1 MSEHGQDPDA
11 HGTHESPDA
20 PDAASPGDP
29 LLTVED
35 LDISLG
41 GVEILTD
48 VTAAADR
55 GQFVGLVGPNG
66 AGKTTLLRAIT
77 GALTPDAGQVRID
90 GQVVADCSSKAA
102 SRLVA
107 SVPQDTSLS
116 FDFDV
121 RETVA
126 MGRTPYVSRFGRRTH
141 EDREIVE
148 SALAWTETAQFADRS
163 ITEISG
169 GERQRVL
176 LARALAQDTPL
187 LLLDEPTA
195 SLDISHQIR
204 TLELLGDLVADGRT
218 VVAAIHDL
226 NLAAHYCDDLWLLG
240 DGALLATGDPASV
253 LTEERLST
261 AFDADA
267 LVTRHPVTG
276 STYVTALPRSRGD
289 AEGHVHVV
297 GGGGSAARVLYLLS
311 SAGYRVTVGA
321 LNEGDSD
328 TETAR
333 HLGIDPITVDPFA
346 PVDAGAREAVVD
358 AVEASDAVVVADV
371 EVGEGNLANLEAARS
386 ADRVV
391 LVEERPFSERN
402 FAGERARRI
411 YDALGEHGAV
421 VESRDL
427 LGAVA
432 EMTPAHA
439 HERESSRTE
448 DDQRS
453 GAPPSDYAD
462 D

>member
-1 MSEHGQDPDA
+1 VSDA
-11 HGTHESPDA
+11 HDA
-20 PDAASPGDP
+20 SATTDP
-29 LLTVED
+29 LLAVED
-35 LDISLG
+35 LSVSLG
-41 GVEILTD
+41 GSEVLSH
-48 VTAAADR
+48 VTASATR
-55 GQFVGLVGPNG
+55 GRFVGLVGPNG
-66 AGKTTLLRAIT
+66 AGKTTLLRAVT
-77 GALTPDAGQVRID
+77 GALTPDSGRVRID
-90 GQVVADCSSKAA
+90 GQVVAELPSKAA

-126 MGRTPYVSRFGRRTH
+126 MGRTPYVSRFGRRTQ

-148 SALAWTETAQFADRS
+148 SAMVRTDVAQFAERS

-204 TLELLGDLVADGRT
+204 TLELVRDLVADGRT

-226 NLAAHYCDDLWLLG
+226 NLAAHYCDELWLLG
-240 DGALLATGDPASV
+240 DGDLLATGNPASV

-276 STYVTALPRSRGD
+276 STYVTALPTSRGD
-289 AEGHVHVV
+289 AEGRVHVI

-311 SAGYRVTVGA
+311 SAGYHVTCGA

-333 HLGIDPITVDPFA
+333 QLGIDPITVDPFA
-346 PVDAGAREAVVD
+346 PVDAGAREAVAD
-358 AVEASDAVVVADV
+358 AVAAADAVVVADV
-371 EVGEGNLANLEAARS
+371 EVGDGNLANLEAARS

-391 LVEERPFSERN
+391 LVEDRPFSERN
-402 FAGERARRI
+402 FAGDRARRL
-411 YDALGEHGAV
+411 YDALRERGTV

-432 EMTPAHA
+432 EQVGGVGEVEEVGETGTAVSDHDA
-439 HERESSRTE
+439 TDERRESAETADSL
-448 DDQRS
+448 
-453 GAPPSDYAD
+453 SDYAD

>member
-1 MSEHGQDPDA
+1 MSWDRQEPDP
-11 HGTHESPDA
+11 HGTPDA
-20 PDAASPGDP
+20 PDASSPSDP

-35 LDISLG
+35 LTVSLG
-41 GVEILTD
+41 GVEILAD
-48 VTAAADR
+48 VTATADR

-77 GALTPDAGQVRID
+77 GALTPDSGQVRID
-90 GQVVADCSSKAA
+90 DRVVDDLSSKAA

-126 MGRTPYVSRFGRRTH
+126 MGRTPYVSRFGRRTD

-148 SALAWTETAQFADRS
+148 SALARTETAQFADRS

-204 TLELLGDLVADGRT
+204 TLELVRDLVADGRT

-240 DGALLATGDPASV
+240 DGELLATGDPASV

-289 AEGHVHVV
+289 AEGHVHVI
-297 GGGGSAARVLYLLS
+297 GGGGSAARVLYLLC

-346 PVDAGAREAVVD
+346 PVDAGARD
-358 AVEASDAVVVADV
+358 AVADAIEASEAVVVADV
-371 EVGEGNLANLEAARS
+371 EVGDGNLANLEAARS

-391 LVEERPFSERN
+391 LVEERPFTERN

-411 YDALGEHGAV
+411 YDDLRDRGTV
-421 VESRDL
+421 VGSRDL
-427 LGAVA
+427 LGAVSEAVDGRGEETGATRTDREDGA
-432 EMTPAHA
+432 ESD
-439 HERESSRTE
+439 ESLSE
-448 DDQRS
+448 F
-453 GAPPSDYAD
+453 AD

>member
-1 MSEHGQDPDA
+1 MLA
-11 HGTHESPDA
+11 
-20 PDAASPGDP
+20 
-29 LLTVED
+29 VED
-35 LDISLG
+35 LTVSLG
-41 GVEILTD
+41 GNEVLTG
-48 VTAAADR
+48 VTASADR

-90 GQVVADCSSKAA
+90 GRVVADLASKAA

-126 MGRTPYVSRFGRRTH
+126 MGRTPYISRFGRRTRA
-141 EDREIVE
+141 DRQIVE
-148 SALAWTETAQFADRS
+148 SAMARTDVAQFADRS

-204 TLELLGDLVADGRT
+204 TLELVGDLVADGRT

-240 DGALLATGDPASV
+240 DGDLLATGDPASV
-253 LTEERLST
+253 LTEDRLST

-276 STYVTALPRSRGD
+276 STYVTALPTSRGD
-289 AEGHVHVV
+289 AEGSVHVI

-346 PVDAGAREAVVD
+346 PVDAGAREAVGD
-358 AVEASDAVVVADV
+358 AVEAADAVVVADV
-371 EVGEGNLANLEAARS
+371 EVGDGNLANLEAARRG
-386 ADRVV
+386 DRVV
-391 LVEERPFSERN
+391 LVEDRPFSDRN
-402 FAGERARRI
+402 FAGERGQRI
-411 YDALGEHGAV
+411 YEALKERGTV
-421 VESRDL
+421 VGSRDL
-427 LGAVA
+427 LGAVSEA
-432 EMTPAHA
+432 VDSGGQETGATRTD
-439 HERESSRTE
+439 REDGTE
-448 DDQRS
+448 
-453 GAPPSDYAD
+453 SDESLSEFAD

>member
-1 MSEHGQDPDA
+1 VSDSH
-11 HGTHESPDA
+11 DA
-20 PDAASPGDP
+20 PSAGES
-29 LLTVED
+29 LLAVEG
-35 LDISLG
+35 LSVSLG
-41 GVEILTD
+41 GVHVLVDLT
-48 VTAAADR
+48 ASAER

-77 GALTPDAGQVRID
+77 GALTPDAGRVRID
-90 GQVVADCSSKAA
+90 GQVVADLDSKAA

-126 MGRTPYVSRFGRRTH
+126 MGRTPYVSRFGRRTQ
-141 EDREIVE
+141 EDKEIVE
-148 SALAWTETAQFADRS
+148 SAMARTDVTQFADRS

-204 TLELLGDLVADGRT
+204 TLELVRDLVEGGRT

-240 DGALLATGDPASV
+240 DGELLATGDPASV
-253 LTEERLST
+253 LTEDRLST

-276 STYVTALPRSRGD
+276 STYVTALPTSRGD
-289 AEGHVHVV
+289 AEGRVHVI

-311 SAGYRVTVGA
+311 SAGYRVTCGA

-333 HLGIDPITVDPFA
+333 QLGIDPITVDPFA
-346 PVDAGAREAVVD
+346 PVDATAREAVTE
-358 AVEASDAVVVADV
+358 AVEAADAVVVADV
-371 EVGEGNLANLEAARS
+371 EIGDGNLANLEAARS
-386 ADRVV
+386 ADRVI
-391 LVEERPFSERN
+391 LVEERPFPERN
-402 FAGERARRI
+402 FAGERGRRI
-411 YDALGEHGAV
+411 YDGLRERGTV
-421 VESRDL
+421 VDSRNL

-432 EMTPAHA
+432 EQVGVAGTETATCVDA
-439 HERESSRTE
+439 DRDTTDDRRESSEST
-448 DDQRS
+448 DS
-453 GAPPSDYAD
+453 LSDYAD